1 MRLDALETS
10 HPINVVVHHPNKI
23 NEIFDEIS
31 YKKGASI
38 IRMLAAFL
46 GEETFRKGLSNYLRS
61 RQYGNAVQD
70 DLWNALTKQAAIPLP
85 RACVNVKEIMDTWTW
100 KMGQLSWNVNINCS
114 IQLKKFDF
122 RISGYYCNS
131 AIWDKFRL
139 SRTGKDEQNS
149 PNNLKLTKLIT

>member
-1 MRLDALETS
+1 MKWSQQFVTKELQNVMRLDALETS

-100 KMGQLSWNVNINCS
+100 KMGQLS
-114 IQLKKFDF
+114 
-122 RISGYYCNS
+122 
-131 AIWDKFRL
+131 
-139 SRTGKDEQNS
+139 
-149 PNNLKLTKLIT
+149 